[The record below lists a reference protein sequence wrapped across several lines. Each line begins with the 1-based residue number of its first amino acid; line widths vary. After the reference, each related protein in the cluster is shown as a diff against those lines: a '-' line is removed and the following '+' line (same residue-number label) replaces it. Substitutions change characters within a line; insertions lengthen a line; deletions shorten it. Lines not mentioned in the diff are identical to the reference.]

1 MTAISMSRRQA
12 LVGATAA
19 ISTGALSGLGV
30 RTANSKAP
38 RATDQAPAFYR
49 FKHGQLQATIV
60 SDGPLRYGDATAG
73 FLGASREEITKMLTD
88 NFLPLTNFT
97 LEQNILVLNTGEK
110 MVLFDTGMGSE
121 TILQAHRRFGGPST
135 GKLLSTL
142 KAASIDPKDIDAVVL
157 THAHHDHCWGIM
169 ADDGSRHFPNAQI
182 YISKADFDFWT
193 DAAKLGMTDP
203 PTMKM
208 TVAGA
213 RKHLLPNRDRMVF
226 FKDGE
231 EFLPG
236 IQAMLTPGHTV
247 GHTVFMVTSEGKTLC
262 VIGDLTHL
270 HVLLMLKPR
279 LQFFNDTDPKQGANT
294 RVRVLDMLAT
304 NRIPLLGYHFPWPG
318 IGHVAKFGD
327 GFQYFP
333 TPMQMLV

>member
-1 MTAISMSRRQA
+1 MTAISLSRRQA
-12 LVGATAA
+12 LLGTTAA
-19 ISTGALSGLGV
+19 ISSGAFSGLRV
-30 RTANSKAP
+30 RTAHAKAP
-38 RATDQAPAFYR
+38 RATDQAPCYYR
-49 FKHGQLQATIV
+49 FNHGKIQATVV
-60 SDGPLRYGDATAG
+60 SDGPLRLGAPSAG
-73 FLGASREEITKMLTD
+73 FLGTSKEEIAKMLTD
-88 NFLPLTNFT
+88 NFLPLTNFM
-97 LEQNILVLNTGEK
+97 LEQNVLVLNTGDK
-110 MVLFDTGMGSE
+110 MVLFDTGMGSS
-121 TILQAHRRFGGPST
+121 TIFGPST

-157 THAHHDHCWGIM
+157 THGHHDHCWGIM
-169 ADDGSRHFPNAQI
+169 ADDGGHHFPNAQI

-203 PTMKM
+203 PYMKM

-226 FKDGE
+226 IKDGE

-236 IQAMLTPGHTV
+236 IQAMFTPGHTV
-247 GHTVFMVTSEGKTLC
+247 GHMVFMVTSDGKTLA
-262 VIGDLTHL
+262 VIGDLTH
-270 HVLLMLKPR
+270 HQVLLMHKPR
-279 LQFFNDTDPKQGANT
+279 LQFVNDTDPKQGADT

-318 IGHVAKFGD
+318 IGHVAKLGE

-333 TPMQMLV
+333 TPMEMLVYQNA